1 MGAWVRALACRTFQE
16 REDQRLPRLSKR
28 ERSMTQGSDVD
39 AQDRDSEGPS
49 LDLLYRRHAAWL
61 KAVLRRRF
69 DPQQAEDLVQEAY
82 IRLSPYQ
89 AEGRVERPQSLLLRI
104 AENLAYNQSRSA
116 RRDRRKTGRLAEV
129 TRCHEPYTDAEQ
141 HEALL
146 FKQVV
151 DGLPQTLR
159 DTFVLSRHAGMTYAE
174 ISAHTG
180 TQIKTVES
188 RMAKA
193 LELIAQRMRA

>member
-1 MGAWVRALACRTFQE
+1 M
-16 REDQRLPRLSKR
+16 
-28 ERSMTQGSDVD
+28 
-39 AQDRDSEGPS
+39 
-49 LDLLYRRHAAWL
+49 
-61 KAVLRRRF
+61 
-69 DPQQAEDLVQEAY
+69 QEAY

-159 DTFVLSRHAGMTYAE
+159 DAGMTYAE

-180 TQIKTVES
+180 TPIKTVES